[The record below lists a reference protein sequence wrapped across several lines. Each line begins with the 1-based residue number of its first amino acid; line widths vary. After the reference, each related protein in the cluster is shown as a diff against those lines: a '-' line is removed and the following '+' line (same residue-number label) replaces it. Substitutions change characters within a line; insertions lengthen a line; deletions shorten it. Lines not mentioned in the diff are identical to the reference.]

1 MLKRCRRAGF
11 IGVAATAAVVA
22 LQAPGY
28 SAGFLGEKLG
38 TGGTSGKVYKPVS
51 TAPSASGSWQVL
63 PYKTPSLAVHS
74 AVLPGGKVLITTGS
88 ANDPNTFAA
97 GTFTTTVWDP
107 VAGTFEDVYTPSDVF
122 CGGQSHLP
130 NGDVLIVGGTSA
142 YQTSTSDFRGS
153 SHTYVFN
160 TQTMQYDPMPDMSV
174 GRWYPTAVATG
185 SGKVVAVSG
194 LTGTGALAQQ
204 HEVFDPATSTWSP
217 LGSHTFPLY
226 PQMVLLKDGRL
237 FYSGENGTWAAGKPG
252 IWDALGNNS
261 FVNVPG
267 LLNPSLRSYGS
278 TVLLP
283 PAQNQRVMALGGG
296 DAAGNGASSQTFIA
310 DLTHSSPAYLAG
322 PPLRAPKIFV
332 SAVVLPDSTV
342 LETGGAAAFYGQPVY
357 EAAIYNPASG
367 SMTTVNPPSV
377 PRVYHS
383 SAYLL
388 PDGRVATVG
397 GNPGGANPYE
407 NRIEIYS
414 PPYLFKGER
423 PTISMVPTE
432 MTYGGSYVVSAKA
445 ASGSTLSSFVLV
457 HPSATTHQDD
467 PNQRLVK
474 LDFTRL
480 PTGGT
485 LKANFTA
492 NMAPPG
498 WYMLF
503 ALDSQGRPSVAS
515 WVHLT

>member
-28 SAGFLGEKLG
+28 SAGFLGERVG
-38 TGGTSGKVYKPVS
+38 TGGTSGKVYKPIS
-51 TAPSASGSWQVL
+51 SAPATSGSWQVL
-63 PYKTPSLAVHS
+63 PYKTSRLAVHS

-88 ANDPNTFAA
+88 GNDVNSFAA

-107 VAGTFEDVYTPSDVF
+107 IAGTFEDVYTPSDVF

-130 NGDVLIVGGTSA
+130 NGDILIVGGTSA
-142 YQTSTSDFRGS
+142 YATSTTPFRGS

-160 TQTMQYDPMPDMSV
+160 TQTMQYDPLPDMSL
-174 GRWYPTAVATG
+174 GRWYPSAISTG
-185 SGKVVAVSG
+185 SGKVIAVSG
-194 LTGTGALAQQ
+194 VTETGALATQ
-204 HEVFDPATSTWSP
+204 HEVFDPETKTWSP
-217 LGSHTFPLY
+217 LGSHEFPLY
-226 PQMVLLKDGRL
+226 PHMVLMKDGRL
-237 FYSGENGTWAAGKPG
+237 FYSGGNGTWYTGKPG
-252 IWDALGNNS
+252 IWNALGNNS

-267 LLNPSLRSYGS
+267 LLYQNLRTYGA

-283 PAQNQRVMALGGG
+283 PAQSQRVMTMGGG
-296 DAAGNGASSQTFIA
+296 DEAGNTSTATTFIT
-310 DLTHSSPAYLAG
+310 DLTKASPSYLAG
-322 PPLRAPKIFV
+322 QPLPAAKIFV
-332 SAVVLPDSTV
+332 SAVILPDSTV
-342 LETGGAAAFYGQPVY
+342 FESGGATAFYSQPVY
-357 EAAIYNPASG
+357 EASIYNPAKG
-367 SMTTVNPPSV
+367 SFAVVNPPSV

-432 MTYGGSYVVSAKA
+432 MTYGGSYVVTAKA

-457 HPSATTHQDD
+457 HPSATTHQQD

-474 LDFTRL
+474 MDFMSL

-485 LKANFTA
+485 LKANFDA
-492 NMAPPG
+492 NTAPPG

-503 ALDSQGRPSVAS
+503 ALDSLGRPSVAS